1 MTNFKQEAVRL
12 LNTILA
18 KEAEPYFKLIFEDR
32 PARKERAN
40 ALFEEND

>member
-32 PARKERAN
+32 PTREARVN
-40 ALFEEND
+40 ALFEDND